1 MGSFF
6 EFVANRWDDILQG
19 SIEHATYIVT
29 VVITATIIGVGT
41 GILVRNRPIAREV
54 VLGIYAVFLTIPSFG
69 LFALF
74 IPIFGLGFT
83 GPFVA
88 LTMYALLPIARNT
101 VTGLAGVSPSVVE
114 SAKGMG
120 LTERERLFKVQLPLA
135 WPVILTGIRVSS
147 LVVAGIAAIATLV
160 AGGGLGDF
168 IKSGLARLGTPN
180 SVESMVTGTVFIIIL
195 ALTVDAVFI
204 LIKRATT
211 SAGIR

>member
-1 MGSFF
+1 MASFF
-6 EFVANRWDDILQG
+6 EFLSSRWDDVLEG
-19 SIEHATYIVT
+19 AIEHATYIVT
-29 VVITATIIGVGT
+29 VIILATIIGVGT
-41 GILVRNRPIAREV
+41 GILVRNRPVAREI
-54 VLGIYAVFLTIPSFG
+54 VLGVYAVFLTIPSFG

-74 IPIFGLGFT
+74 IPIFGLGFS

-114 SAKGMG
+114 SARGMG
-120 LTERERLFKVQLPLA
+120 LSERERLLKVQLPLA

-168 IKSGLARLGTPN
+168 IKSGLSRLGAPN
-180 SVESMVTGTVFIIIL
+180 SNESILVGTIFIIIL
-195 ALTVDAVFI
+195 ALLIDAFFI
-204 LIKRATT
+204 VVKRATT